1 MIHIA
6 GAGGNRGGARRVL
19 GGVMSLTGTPL
30 FATVV
35 ALTVIAVVLPLA
47 VWSKVRGP
55 AAARLAVRGTM
66 VLFAQTTAVA
76 LVFVAINR
84 DMNFY
89 ASWGDLFG
97 TGKYVTAAPDL
108 GADGLGGKKAEEVK
122 AEPKVRQKFEPVE
135 GLGGR
140 VQKTELDGRI
150 SGVKGD
156 VMVWLPPQYDEPA
169 YKDKKFPV
177 VELIPGIPGTGKSW
191 FQGLKAH
198 EVLEPLMKQG
208 KVQPFI
214 LVSPRAMLLGNA
226 DTGCANLPGKVN
238 ADSWFSVDVRKMV
251 TDNFRASDE
260 ARTWGVAGYSAGAY
274 CAAKLAVLH
283 PDRYSAAVSLSGYN
297 DPGQEPSS
305 LVAKDPELR
314 RTHNL
319 KELLKAQPAPPAVA
333 LWMSGAEQDG
343 YLSGMDLKG
352 LAQNPTTVHAE
363 KVTGG
368 HNLESWSKQIP
379 QTFDWL
385 SKTVKAP

>member
-1 MIHIA
+1 
-6 GAGGNRGGARRVL
+6 
-19 GGVMSLTGTPL
+19 MSLTGTPL
-30 FATVV
+30 FATVI
-35 ALTVIAVVLPLA
+35 ALTAIAVILPLA

-55 AAARLAVRGTM
+55 AVVRVATRASM
-66 VLFAQTTAVA
+66 LVFAQATAIA
-76 LVFVAINR
+76 LVFLGLNR

-97 TGKYVTAAPDL
+97 TGSYVTAAPDL
-108 GADGLGGKKAEEVK
+108 GPDGLGGKKAEQVK
-122 AEPKVRQKFEPVE
+122 GAPKVPQHFEPVD

-140 VQKTELDGRI
+140 VKKTELDGKI

-156 VMVWLPPQYDEPA
+156 VMVWLPPQYDDPA

-198 EVLEPLMKQG
+198 EVLEPLMKNG

-251 TDNFRASDE
+251 TDNFRTSGD

-274 CAAKLAVLH
+274 CAAKLAILH

-305 LVAKDPELR
+305 LVAQDPELR

-319 KELLKAQPAPPAVA
+319 KALLKAAPTPPPVA

-343 YLSGMDLKG
+343 YLSGTDLKA
-352 LAQNPTTVHAE
+352 LAQSPTVVHAE

-368 HNLESWSKQIP
+368 HNLDSWSKQLP
-379 QTFDWL
+379 QTFGWL
-385 SKTVKAP
+385 STQVKMP

>member
-1 MIHIA
+1 
-6 GAGGNRGGARRVL
+6 
-19 GGVMSLTGTPL
+19 MSLTGTPL

-55 AAARLAVRGTM
+55 AVARLAVRGTM

>member
-1 MIHIA
+1 
-6 GAGGNRGGARRVL
+6 
-19 GGVMSLTGTPL
+19 MSLTGTPL
-30 FATVV
+30 FVTAV
-35 ALTVIAVVLPLA
+35 ALTVIAVLLPLLL
-47 VWSKVRGP
+47 WSRARGP
-55 AAARLAVRGTM
+55 APVRVATRASM
-66 VLFAQTTAVA
+66 VVFAQATAIA
-76 LVFVAINR
+76 LVFIGVNR
-84 DMNFY
+84 DMTFY

-97 TGKYVTAAPDL
+97 TGKYVNTAPDL
-108 GADGLGGKKAEEVK
+108 GPDGLGGKKAEQLNE
-122 AEPKVRQKFEPVE
+122 APKVQQPFEPVE

-140 VQKTELDGRI
+140 VKKTELDGKI

-156 VMVWLPPQYDEPA
+156 VLVWLPPQYDDPA

-198 EVLEPLMKQG
+198 EVLEPLMKSG

-274 CAAKLAVLH
+274 CATKLAIAH

-305 LVAKDPELR
+305 LVAKDPQLR
-314 RTHNL
+314 AAHNL
-319 KELLKAQPAPPAVA
+319 KNLLKAAPKPPAVS
-333 LWMSGAEQDG
+333 LWISGAEQDG
-343 YLSGMDLKG
+343 YLSGTDLKA
-352 LAQNPTTVHAE
+352 LAQSPTQVHAE
-363 KVTGG
+363 KVVGG
-368 HNLESWSKQIP
+368 HNLDSWSKQLP

>member
-1 MIHIA
+1 
-6 GAGGNRGGARRVL
+6 
-19 GGVMSLTGTPL
+19 MSLTGTPL
-30 FATVV
+30 FAAAI
-35 ALTVIAVVLPLA
+35 ALTACAVLLPLI

-55 AAARLAVRGTM
+55 VAVRVATRAVMM
-66 VLFAQTTAVA
+66 VFAQVTAVA
-76 LVFVAINR
+76 LVFIAVNR

-89 ASWGDLFG
+89 ASWGDLLG
-97 TGKYVTAAPDL
+97 TGTYVTAAPDL
-108 GADGLGGKKAEEVK
+108 GPDGLGGKKAAEVK
-122 AEPKVRQKFEPVE
+122 AEPKVIQEFQPVD

-140 VQKTELDGRI
+140 VKKTELNGKI

-156 VMVWLPPQYDEPA
+156 VLVWLPPQYDDPA
-169 YKDKKFPV
+169 FKDKKFPV

-198 EVLEPLMKQG
+198 EVLEPLMKSG
-208 KVQPFI
+208 KVQPFV

-226 DTGCANLPGKVN
+226 DTGCANIPGKVN

-251 TDNFRASDE
+251 ADNFRVSEE

-274 CAAKLAVLH
+274 CAAKLAINH

-305 LVAKDPELR
+305 LVAQDPELR

-319 KELLKAQPAPPAVA
+319 KYLLKAAAAPPAVS

-343 YLSGMDLKG
+343 YLSGTDLKAI
-352 LAQNPTTVHAE
+352 AQGPTVVHAE

-368 HNLESWSKQIP
+368 HNLDSWSKQLP

>member
-1 MIHIA
+1 
-6 GAGGNRGGARRVL
+6 
-19 GGVMSLTGTPL
+19 MSLTGTPL
-30 FATVV
+30 FLTVV

-55 AAARLAVRGTM
+55 AVVRVASRGLMM
-66 VLFAQTTAVA
+66 VFAQVTAVA
-76 LVFVAINR
+76 LVFIAVNR

-108 GADGLGGKKAEEVK
+108 GPDGLGGKKAADVK
-122 AEPKVRQKFEPVE
+122 AEPKVHQEFQPVE

-140 VQKTELDGRI
+140 VKKTELNGKI

-156 VMVWLPPQYDEPA
+156 VMVWLPPQYDDPA
-169 YKDKKFPV
+169 YKNKKFPV

-198 EVLEPLMKQG
+198 EVLEPLMKSG
-208 KVQPFI
+208 KVEPFI
-214 LVSPRAMLLGNA
+214 LVSPRAMLLGNG
-226 DTGCANLPGKVN
+226 DTGCANIPGKVN

-251 TDNFRASDE
+251 VDNFRASDE

-274 CAAKLAVLH
+274 CAAKLAILH

-297 DPGQEPSS
+297 DPGQEPTS
-305 LVAKDPELR
+305 LVAQDPELR

-319 KELLKAQPAPPAVA
+319 KNLLKAAPAPPAVS

-343 YLSGMDLKG
+343 YLSGTDLKAI
-352 LAQNPTTVHAE
+352 AQSPTTVHAE
-363 KVTGG
+363 KVVGG
-368 HNLESWSKQIP
+368 HNLDSWSKQLP
-379 QTFDWL
+379 QTFQWL
-385 SKTVKAP
+385 TVQVKAP

>member
-1 MIHIA
+1 
-6 GAGGNRGGARRVL
+6 
-19 GGVMSLTGTPL
+19 MSLTGTPL
-30 FATVV
+30 FAAAV

-47 VWSKVRGP
+47 VWSRVRGP
-55 AAARLAVRGTM
+55 AAVRVATRGTM
-66 VLFAQTTAVA
+66 LVFAQATAVA
-76 LVFVAINR
+76 LVFIGINR

-89 ASWGDLFG
+89 TSWGDLLG

-108 GADGLGGKKAEEVK
+108 GPDGLGGKKAREVQE
-122 AEPKVRQKFEPVE
+122 APKVRQQFQPVD

-140 VQKTELDGRI
+140 VQKTELDGKV

-156 VMVWLPPQYDEPA
+156 VLVWLPPQYDDPA

-198 EVLEPLMKQG
+198 EVLEPLMKNG
-208 KVQPFI
+208 TVQPFI
-214 LVSPRAMLLGNA
+214 LVSPRAMLLGNG

-251 TDNFRASDE
+251 VDNFRASDE

-274 CAAKLAVLH
+274 CAAKLAIAH
-283 PDRYSAAVSLSGYN
+283 PDRYAAAVSLSGYN

-305 LVAKDPELR
+305 LVAQDPELR

-319 KELLKAQPAPPAVA
+319 LNLLKAAPAPPAVS
-333 LWMSGAEQDG
+333 LWMSGAQNDG

-352 LAQNPTTVHAE
+352 AAKSPTVVHAE

-368 HNLESWSKQIP
+368 HNLESWSKQLP
-379 QTFDWL
+379 QTFGWL
-385 SKTVKAP
+385 TTQVKAP

>member
-1 MIHIA
+1 MIHDA
-6 GAGGNRGGARRVL
+6 RAAGNRTAARTVFAS
-19 GGVMSLTGTPL
+19 VMSLTGTTF
-30 FATVV
+30 FATTIALAAIGV
-35 ALTVIAVVLPLA
+35 ALPLA
-47 VWSKVRGP
+47 VWGKVRGP
-55 AAARLAVRGTM
+55 AVARLAARGTM
-66 VLFAQTTAVA
+66 VVFAQVTAVA
-76 LVFVAINR
+76 LVFVAVNR

-89 ASWGDLFG
+89 ASWGDLLG

-108 GADGLGGKKAEEVK
+108 GPDGLGGKKAEQVRE
-122 AEPKVRQKFEPVE
+122 EPKVRQEFAPVD

-140 VQKTELDGRI
+140 VRKTELDGKI
-150 SGVKGD
+150 SGVRGD
-156 VMVWLPPQYDEPA
+156 VMVWLPPQYDDPA

-191 FQGLKAH
+191 FQGLHAH
-198 EVLEPLMKQG
+198 EVLEPLMKEG
-208 KVQPFI
+208 KVAPFI
-214 LVSPRAMLLGNA
+214 LVSPRAMLVGNA

-305 LVAKDPELR
+305 LVAQDPQTR
-314 RTHNL
+314 REHNL
-319 KELLKAQPAPPAVA
+319 KELLKGRPTPPAVA

-343 YLSGMDLKG
+343 YLSGTDLKG
-352 LAQNPTTVHAE
+352 LAQSPTSVHAE

-368 HNLESWSKQIP
+368 HNLESWSRQIP
-379 QTFDWL
+379 QTFGWL
-385 SKTVKAP
+385 SKQVRTP

>member
-1 MIHIA
+1 
-6 GAGGNRGGARRVL
+6 
-19 GGVMSLTGTPL
+19 MSLTGTPFFVTAIVL
-30 FATVV
+30 TAV
-35 ALTVIAVVLPLA
+35 AVILPLA
-47 VWSKVRGP
+47 LWSKVRGP
-55 AAARLAVRGTM
+55 AAARVAVRALM
-66 VLFAQTTAVA
+66 VVFAQVTAVA
-76 LVFVAINR
+76 VVFVAVNR
-84 DMNFY
+84 AENFY

-97 TGKYVTAAPDL
+97 TGKYVQAAPDL
-108 GADGLGGKKAEEVK
+108 GPDGLGGKKAEEVK
-122 AEPKVRQKFEPVE
+122 QAPKVHQDFQPVE

-140 VQKTELDGRI
+140 VKKTELDGKI

-191 FQGLKAH
+191 FQGLHAH
-198 EVLEPLMKQG
+198 EVLEPLMKSG

-214 LVSPRAMLLGNA
+214 LVSPRAMLLGNG
-226 DTGCANLPGKVN
+226 DTGCANIPGKVN

-251 TDNFRASDE
+251 TDNFRTSEDPKH
-260 ARTWGVAGYSAGAY
+260 WGVAGYSAGAY
-274 CAAKLAVLH
+274 CAAKLAIAH

-305 LVAKDPELR
+305 LVAQDPELR

-319 KELLKAQPAPPAVA
+319 KAVLQAAPKPPAVS

-352 LAQNPTTVHAE
+352 LAKAPTVVHAE
-363 KVTGG
+363 KVVGG
-368 HNLESWSKQIP
+368 HNLEAWSKQLP
-379 QTFDWL
+379 QTFGWL
-385 SKTVKAP
+385 SGVVKAP

>member
-1 MIHIA
+1 
-6 GAGGNRGGARRVL
+6 
-19 GGVMSLTGTPL
+19 MSLTGTPL
-30 FATVV
+30 FVTVV
-35 ALTVIAVVLPLA
+35 ALTAAAVLLPLA

-55 AAARLAVRGTM
+55 AVVRLATRCSM
-66 VLFAQTTAVA
+66 VVFAQATAVA
-76 LVFVAINR
+76 LVFVGLNR

-108 GADGLGGKKAEEVK
+108 GPDGLGGKRIAE
-122 AEPKVRQKFEPVE
+122 APKVRQHFQPVD

-140 VQKTELDGRI
+140 VQKTELDGKV
-150 SGVKGD
+150 SGVRGD
-156 VMVWLPPQYDEPA
+156 VMVWLPPQYDDPA
-169 YKDKKFPV
+169 YKDRKFPV

-198 EVLEPLMKQG
+198 EVLEPLMKSG

-214 LVSPRAMLLGNA
+214 LVSPRAMLLGNG

-251 TDNFRASDE
+251 VDNFRASDE

-274 CAAKLAVLH
+274 CAAKLAIAH

-305 LVAKDPELR
+305 LVGQDPELR

-319 KELLKAQPAPPAVA
+319 VNLLKAAPTPPPVS
-333 LWMSGAEQDG
+333 LWMSGAQQDG
-343 YLSGMDLKG
+343 YLSGMDLKAAA
-352 LAQNPTTVHAE
+352 LSPTAVHAE
-363 KVTGG
+363 KVVGG
-368 HNLESWSKQIP
+368 HNLESWSKQLP
-379 QTFDWL
+379 QTFGWL
-385 SKTVKAP
+385 STQVKAP

>member
-1 MIHIA
+1 
-6 GAGGNRGGARRVL
+6 
-19 GGVMSLTGTPL
+19 MSLTGIPL
-30 FATVV
+30 FATAV
-35 ALTVIAVVLPLA
+35 ALALTAVVLPLA

-55 AAARLAVRGTM
+55 AVVR
-66 VLFAQTTAVA
+66 VLSRCLMIVFAQVTAIA
-76 LVFVAINR
+76 LVFIAVNR
-84 DMNFY
+84 DQTFY

-97 TGKYVTAAPDL
+97 TGTYVTAAPDL
-108 GADGLGGKKAEEVK
+108 GPDGLGGKKTA
-122 AEPKVRQKFEPVE
+122 AAPKVRQEFQPVE

-140 VQKTELDGRI
+140 VRKTELDGKI
-150 SGVKGD
+150 SGVKGE

-169 YKDKKFPV
+169 FKDKKFPV

-198 EVLEPLMKQG
+198 EILEPLMKSG

-251 TDNFRASDE
+251 VDNFRASDE

-274 CAAKLAVLH
+274 CAAKLAISH

-305 LVAKDPELR
+305 LVAQDPELR

-319 KELLKAQPAPPAVA
+319 LNVLKAAPAPPPVS
-333 LWMSGAEQDG
+333 LWMSGAQHDG
-343 YLSGMDLKG
+343 YLSGLDLKG
-352 LAQNPTTVHAE
+352 ASHSPTVVHAE

-368 HNLESWSKQIP
+368 HNLESWSRQLP
-379 QTFDWL
+379 QTFGWL
-385 SKTVKAP
+385 STQVKAP

>member
-1 MIHIA
+1 
-6 GAGGNRGGARRVL
+6 
-19 GGVMSLTGTPL
+19 MSLTGTPL
-30 FATVV
+30 FVTVIV
-35 ALTVIAVVLPLA
+35 LGVIAVVLPLA

-55 AAARLAVRGTM
+55 AAVRVATRALM
-66 VLFAQTTAVA
+66 VVFAQVTAIAVVFIA
-76 LVFVAINR
+76 LNR

-89 ASWGDLFG
+89 ASWGDLLG

-108 GADGLGGKKAEEVK
+108 GPDGLGGKKAAEVK
-122 AEPKVRQKFEPVE
+122 AEPKVKQAFQPVE

-140 VQKTELDGRI
+140 VKKTELDGKI

-156 VMVWLPPQYDEPA
+156 VMVWLPPQYDDPA
-169 YKDKKFPV
+169 FKDKKFPV

-198 EVLEPLMKQG
+198 EVLEPLMKNG

-226 DTGCANLPGKVN
+226 DTGCANIPGKVN

-251 TDNFRASDE
+251 TDNFRVSDE

-274 CAAKLAVLH
+274 CAAKLAIAH

-297 DPGQEPSS
+297 DPGQEPTS
-305 LVAKDPELR
+305 LVAQDPQM
-314 RTHNL
+314 RTAHNL
-319 KELLKAQPAPPAVA
+319 KNVLKAAPTPPAVS

-343 YLSGMDLKG
+343 YLSGTDLKAI
-352 LAQNPTTVHAE
+352 AQSPTVVHAE
-363 KVTGG
+363 KVVGG
-368 HNLESWSKQIP
+368 HNLESWSKQLP
-379 QTFDWL
+379 QTFQWL
-385 SKTVKAP
+385 STVVKTP

>member
-1 MIHIA
+1 
-6 GAGGNRGGARRVL
+6 
-19 GGVMSLTGTPL
+19 MSLTGTPL
-30 FATVV
+30 FATAI
-35 ALTVIAVVLPLA
+35 ALTVLAVLLPLLLWGRA
-47 VWSKVRGP
+47 RGP
-55 AAARLAVRGTM
+55 LVVRVATRALM
-66 VLFAQTTAVA
+66 VAFAQVTAVA
-76 LVFVAINR
+76 LVFVAVNR
-84 DMNFY
+84 QETFY
-89 ASWGDLFG
+89 ASWGDLLG
-97 TGKYVTAAPDL
+97 TGSYVTAAPDL
-108 GADGLGGKKAEEVK
+108 GADGLGGKKVE
-122 AEPKVRQKFEPVE
+122 AEPKVRQDFQPVE

-140 VQKTELDGRI
+140 VRKTELDGKV

-156 VMVWLPPQYDEPA
+156 VMVWLPPQYDDPA
-169 YKDKKFPV
+169 FKDKKFPV

-198 EVLEPLMKQG
+198 EVLEPLMKSG
-208 KVQPFI
+208 KVQPFV

-226 DTGCANLPGKVN
+226 DTGCANIPGKVN

-251 TDNFRASDE
+251 TDNFRVTPE

-274 CAAKLAVLH
+274 CAAKLAISH
-283 PDRYSAAVSLSGYN
+283 PDRYSAAVSMSGYN

-319 KELLKAQPAPPAVA
+319 KNVLTTAPAPPPVS
-333 LWMSGAEQDG
+333 LWLSGAEQDG
-343 YLSGMDLKG
+343 YLSGMDLK
-352 LAQNPTTVHAE
+352 AIAKSPTVVHAE
-363 KVTGG
+363 RVTGG